1 MLGNGGRTLGG
12 HLSITFA
19 FRPDRDHYIML
30 KDIGGTLRRR
40 QELLRG
46 SEPDN
51 GFTLIEL
58 MVVIIIIG
66 ILAAIAIPL
75 FLTQRVAA
83 FDASV
88 KADLS
93 SAAIAA
99 SAYAAQ
105 HNGSFVGLDTGTP
118 AALYAAGFTTS
129 PGNTVVSIS
138 ASSGTYTVV
147 EMNPNSGAG
156 HTYTMSNGILTGP
169 S

>member
-1 MLGNGGRTLGG
+1 
-12 HLSITFA
+12 
-19 FRPDRDHYIML
+19 ML
-30 KDIGGTLRRR
+30 KDIYRALRRR
-40 QELLRG
+40 HDEAMDG
-46 SEPDN
+46 ETDN

-75 FLTQRVAA
+75 FLNQRVAA

-105 HNGSFVGLDTGTP
+105 HNGSFVGLDAGSP

-129 PGNTVVSIS
+129 PGNTVVSIT

-147 EMNPNSGAG
+147 EKNPNSGTG
-156 HTYTMSNGILTGP
+156 HTFTMSNGNLTGP

>member
-1 MLGNGGRTLGG
+1 
-12 HLSITFA
+12 
-19 FRPDRDHYIML
+19 ML

-40 QELLRG
+40 R
-46 SEPDN
+46 EPAPAGTPDK

-75 FLTQRVAA
+75 FLMQRVLA

-88 KADLS
+88 KSDLA

-105 HNGSFVGLDTGTP
+105 HNGSYVGLDTGSP

-129 PGNTVVSIS
+129 PGNTVVSIT
-138 ASSGTYTVV
+138 ATSGGYTVV
-147 EMNPNSGAG
+147 EKNPNSGAN
-156 HTYTMSNGILTGP
+156 HTFTMANGILTGP

>member
-1 MLGNGGRTLGG
+1 MFRN
-12 HLSITFA
+12 SIGA
-19 FRPDRDHYIML
+19 
-30 KDIGGTLRRR
+30 LRRR
-40 QELLRG
+40 RQDARDGEA
-46 SEPDN
+46 DT

-66 ILAAIAIPL
+66 ILAAIAIPI
-75 FLTQRVAA
+75 FLTQRTAA

-105 HNGSFVGLDTGTP
+105 HNGSYVGLDTGSP
-118 AALYAAGFTTS
+118 AALYGAGFTTS
-129 PGNTVVSIS
+129 PGNTVVSIT
-138 ASSGTYTVV
+138 ATLGGYTVV
-147 EMNPNSGAG
+147 EKNPNSGSG
-156 HTYTMSNGILTGP
+156 HTFTMTNGVLSGP

>member
-1 MLGNGGRTLGG
+1 
-12 HLSITFA
+12 
-19 FRPDRDHYIML
+19 ML
-30 KDIGGTLRRR
+30 KRISGALRRRR
-40 QELLRG
+40 QETPEG
-46 SEPDN
+46 KSDN

-75 FLTQRVAA
+75 FLTQRISA

-88 KADLS
+88 KSDLA

-99 SAYAAQ
+99 SAYAAL
-105 HNGSFVGLDTGTP
+105 HNGSYVGLDTGSP

-129 PGNTVVSIS
+129 PGNTVVSIT
-138 ASSGTYTVV
+138 ATLGTYTVV
-147 EMNPNSGAG
+147 EKNPNSCAN
-156 HTYTMSNGILTGP
+156 HTFTMSNGILTGP